1 MSQVHERIARYAD
14 QLAGQDDRAD
24 QIGQLTDETVRLM
37 RESGVIRLLQPQEFG
52 GYECHP
58 NEFFEAVMQ
67 VCVRSASAGWVAGV
81 VGVHPWQLGQIDK
94 QAQTEIWGSD
104 PDTWVASPYA
114 PFGRAKPVEG
124 GFIYN
129 GRWPFS
135 TGTDHAQWVILGG
148 MLTDAEGNVSSP
160 PQIRHLLLPKGD
172 YEIVAD
178 SWEVMGLKGSG
189 SKDVVV
195 RDAFVPHYRVVDPAQ
210 FVDGTAARSVGR
222 DNPLYALPFGVMFPA
237 AIVSATLGIAEGALA
252 AFIDYTRNR
261 MTIYGERVASDPFQ
275 LTAFSLAAADLE
287 ASRVH
292 FLDDMSR
299 MYDVVAAGE
308 TLTIE
313 QRIASR
319 RNHVAA
325 SARAVQAVDRLFA
338 HAGGGSIR
346 LDNPLQRFWRDLHA
360 AMNHLCNVAEP
371 VHLAYGASTFGQP
384 LPPGGVY

>member
-1 MSQVHERIARYAD
+1 MSEALERINKYAD
-14 QLAGQDDRAD
+14 QLAAQTDEADR
-24 QIGQLTDETVRLM
+24 IGRLTDETARLL
-37 RESGVIRLLQPQEFG
+37 REIGVIRLLQPQEFG

-67 VCVRSASAGWVAGV
+67 VCVQSGSAGWVAGV

-94 QAQTEIWGSD
+94 QAQSEIWGSD

-114 PFGRAKPVEG
+114 PFGRAKPVDG
-124 GFIYN
+124 GFVYS
-129 GRWPFS
+129 GHWPFS
-135 TGTDHAQWVILGG
+135 TGTDHAEWVILGG
-148 MLTDAEGNVSSP
+148 MLTDPGGEVGSP
-160 PQIRHLLLPKGD
+160 PQIRHLILPKGD
-172 YEIVAD
+172 YEIVD
-178 SWEVMGLKGSG
+178 GSWEVMGLKGSG
-189 SKDVVV
+189 SKDIVV
-195 RDAFVPHYRVVDPAQ
+195 REAFVPHHRVVDPAR
-210 FVDGTAARSVGR
+210 FVDGEAARSAGR

-237 AIVSATLGIAEGALA
+237 AIIAATLGIAEGALA
-252 AFIDYTRNR
+252 AFIRYTRDR
-261 MTIYGERVASDPFQ
+261 ISIYGERVASDPFQ
-275 LTAFSLAAADLE
+275 LTAFGLAAADIE

-292 FLDDMSR
+292 FLDDMKR
-299 MYDVVAAGE
+299 MYDVVASGG

-325 SARAVQAVDRLFA
+325 SARSVQAVDRLFA

-371 VHLAYGASTFGQP
+371 VHLAFGASTFGQP